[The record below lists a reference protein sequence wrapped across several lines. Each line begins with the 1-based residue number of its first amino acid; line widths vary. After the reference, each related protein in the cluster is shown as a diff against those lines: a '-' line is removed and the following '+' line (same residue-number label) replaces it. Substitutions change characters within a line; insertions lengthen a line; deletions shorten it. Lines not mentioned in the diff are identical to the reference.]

1 MRILVIED
9 SHRLSSSLAANLA
22 HEGYSVDAA
31 YDGQEGQDLAEL
43 TPYDLIILDILLPKK
58 DGLQVCRDLR
68 SCRIHTP
75 ILLLTARDGVE
86 DRVQGLDY
94 EADDYLVKPLAMRE
108 LLAGLRALLRRQ
120 SPYTNGRLEIG
131 DLVVDPV
138 THTVEREGR
147 SINLTPK
154 EFALLEFLLYHPNQV
169 VTRELIEQ
177 HIWNYDF
184 ECESNVIDVY
194 VRRLR
199 RKIDAPFAVKLLTT
213 VRGVGYRLQPP
224 PERGRPMKR
233 TAQHRI
239 RVSLAHSVRTRLTLW
254 YLAVMAFIIVVF
266 GGSLYATQTFLN
278 TDAAESRLETQ
289 LYQDSQRFAQTYKQ
303 ALLDRQA
310 PTGLHLTQSS
320 QELVLL
326 LRPDGSILD
335 MRGPLAGSVIE
346 PLRAR
351 AEQNAQMLDLT
362 VPQNHSQGSG
372 WWANDN
378 DYRVL
383 LTPVL
388 NQNAR
393 VATLLGGLPRQYLI
407 PFHAIWLFWRIV
419 ALLIAAIGGYCSAG
433 TQRRPRRTITR
444 TANEINATDLR
455 R

>member
-9 SHRLSSSLAANLA
+9 NHRLSSSLVANLA

-68 SCRIHTP
+68 RRRIHTP
-75 ILLLTARDGVE
+75 ILLLTARDGVD

-94 EADDYLVKPLAMRE
+94 GADDYLVKPFAMRE
-108 LLAGLRALLRRQ
+108 LLARLRALLRRQ

-147 SINLTPK
+147 SIDLTPK

-224 PERGRPMKR
+224 PERG
-233 TAQHRI
+233 
-239 RVSLAHSVRTRLTLW
+239 
-254 YLAVMAFIIVVF
+254 
-266 GGSLYATQTFLN
+266 
-278 TDAAESRLETQ
+278 
-289 LYQDSQRFAQTYKQ
+289 
-303 ALLDRQA
+303 
-310 PTGLHLTQSS
+310 
-320 QELVLL
+320 
-326 LRPDGSILD
+326 
-335 MRGPLAGSVIE
+335 
-346 PLRAR
+346 
-351 AEQNAQMLDLT
+351 
-362 VPQNHSQGSG
+362 
-372 WWANDN
+372 
-378 DYRVL
+378 
-383 LTPVL
+383 
-388 NQNAR
+388 
-393 VATLLGGLPRQYLI
+393 
-407 PFHAIWLFWRIV
+407 
-419 ALLIAAIGGYCSAG
+419 
-433 TQRRPRRTITR
+433 
-444 TANEINATDLR
+444 
-455 R
+455 